1 MHRSNADRFPLVI
14 YDPDSGND
22 AFLHHSY
29 VIPGLSSKP
38 RQCHSHRS
46 ESSHPT
52 PYYVIGVEHRVLA
65 LLEVCPEP
73 VIVDEAAVS

>member
-22 AFLHHSY
+22 AFLHHSH

-65 LLEVCPEP
+65 LLEVGSES